1 MKKGIFIIGVVV
13 MLLGCRERSVV
24 IEQTECF
31 VQYESTDSIFANP
44 ERGLWRFTYLY
55 PEHKELWENIDGN
68 PLKVEDLKRW
78 RKENFSLV
86 YADVYLKSFR
96 DRPFS
101 EEALQNIHQQ
111 FAQIREAGL
120 KCIVRFVYAN
130 YADEPDASLEM
141 VLTHCE
147 QLRPV
152 LHENAD
158 IIAVLQAGFIGAWGE
173 WHTSSNGLA
182 VPEYE
187 NVILRKLL
195 DVLPPKRMIQVRTP
209 AYKMNLLGDDVPVS
223 RTEAFSGV
231 DIARIGHHN
240 DCLLSNVTDSGTYRD
255 SSDREYVVLDGEYV
269 PVGGETCPPSDME
282 IADCIRG
289 ELEMRTYHWSFL
301 NGFFYRGVLDNW
313 RKQGCW
319 EDIVRHL
326 GYCIT
331 LTSGRYSE
339 NVAPGG
345 TINLEVHLYNSGYA
359 SPYNSR
365 LVEFVLKNEECS
377 YKFVVDVDP
386 RFWAPLEEQ
395 TILLSAGIPEDI
407 PEGKYRLYLNL
418 PDPEARLYNNPD
430 FSIRLVNEGTWEEVS
445 GYNDLKAEVE
455 VNACVNSEK
464 YNGNL
469 FFRRIY

>member
-1 MKKGIFIIGVVV
+1 MKKVIFIFGVAVI
-13 MLLGCRERSVV
+13 LLGCREKNVI
-24 IEQTECF
+24 IEQTERV
-31 VQYESTDSIFANP
+31 VQYEPTDSIFTNP
-44 ERGLWRFTYLY
+44 ERGLWRFVYLY
-55 PEHKELWENIDGN
+55 PEHKELWENIDGT

-96 DRPFS
+96 NTPFS
-101 EEALQNIHQQ
+101 VEALENINRQ

-120 KCIVRFVYAN
+120 KSIVRFVYAN

-141 VLTHCE
+141 ILTHCE

-187 NVILRKLL
+187 NIILRKLL
-195 DVLPPKRMIQVRTP
+195 DVLPQKRMLQVRTP
-209 AYKMNLLGDDVPVS
+209 AYKMNFVGDVPVS
-223 RTEAFSGV
+223 KTEAFSGA

-240 DCLLSNVTDSGTYRD
+240 DCLLSDLTDRGTYRD
-255 SSDREYVVLDGEYV
+255 STDREYVALDGEYV
-269 PVGGETCPPSDME
+269 PVGGETCPPTDME
-282 IADCIRG
+282 IADCIRA

-301 NGFFYRGVLDNW
+301 NGFYYRGVLDNW
-313 RKQGCW
+313 QKQGCW

-326 GYCIT
+326 GYCIE
-331 LTSGRYSE
+331 LTSGHYSE

-345 TINLEVHLYNSGYA
+345 TINLEVSLYNSGYA
-359 SPYNSR
+359 SPYNPR
-365 LVEFVLKNEECS
+365 LVEFVLKNKDCC
-377 YKFVVDVDP
+377 YKCHVDVDP
-386 RFWAPLEEQ
+386 RFWTPLREQ
-395 TILLSAGIPEDI
+395 KMLFSAGIPEDM

-418 PDPEARLYNNPD
+418 PDPEPSLYGNPD
-430 FSIRLVNEGTWEEVS
+430 YSIRLVNEGVWEEFS
-445 GYNDLKAEVE
+445 GFNDLKAEVE
-455 VNACVNSEK
+455 INACVNSEK

-469 FFRRIY
+469 FFKCVP